1 MIKSV
6 NCVFKG
12 NEEEQ
17 VKQTDGSVYQAIN
30 SSVDPHVYAGLQES
44 QSKTEAYENIPS
56 QTSNV
61 YETTTSSDDPHVY
74 IELGENNKNLYVN
87 TLP

>member
-12 NEEEQ
+12 TEEEQ
-17 VKQTDGSVYQAIN
+17 VKQTDDSVYQAAN
-30 SSVDPHVYAGLQES
+30 SSVAPHVYAGLQEC
-44 QSKTEAYENIPS
+44 QSKTEAYENIP

-61 YETTTSSDDPHVY
+61 YENTTSTDDPSVY
-74 IELGENNKNLYVN
+74 IELF
-87 TLP
+87 